1 MHLDLPKIY
10 PITDTQL
17 SGLSHAE
24 QVARLIEG
32 GASLIQL
39 RDKIS
44 PPREFYREAAAALKV
59 ARDHGARLI
68 INDRVDIAL
77 ALKADGV
84 HLGQTDVPVAAA
96 RHLLGKEAIIGLSTH
111 NAEQAKL
118 AITLPV
124 DYFAFGPIFSTSGK
138 ASPDPITGIAAMK
151 EIVAIKGLLPLV
163 AIGGIKHKNVLEVF
177 KAGADA
183 VAVIAEL
190 LADPGEIS
198 ENTRKILALTSL
210 MPNVVGR
217 V

>member
-1 MHLDLPKIY
+1 MDLDLPKVY

-39 RDKIS
+39 RDKHAA
-44 PPREFYREAAAALKV
+44 PGDFYREAAAALQIAHAHNV
-59 ARDHGARLI
+59 RLI

-84 HLGQTDVPVAAA
+84 HLGQTDIPAAAA
-96 RHLLGKEAIIGLSTH
+96 RRLLGKEAIIGFSTH

-118 AITLPV
+118 ATTLPV
-124 DYFAFGPIFSTSGK
+124 DYLAFGPIFQTLTK
-138 ASPDPITGIAAMK
+138 ENHDPVTGLVALR
-151 EIVAIKGLLPLV
+151 EFGAIKGSMPLV
-163 AIGGIKHKNVLEVF
+163 AIGGITLENARETL
-177 KAGADA
+177 KAGADS

-190 LADPGEIS
+190 LADPTRIA
-198 ENTRKILALTSL
+198 ENLSRMLSRIATP
-210 MPNVVGR
+210 PNDSSGS
-217 V
+217 